1 MRRGIVMLIKCPECG
16 REISDNAEVCPN
28 CGYPVKMVCEKEEDD
43 QLKEIELP
51 KTTKKRI

>member
-1 MRRGIVMLIKCPECG
+1 MLIKCPECG